1 MRADGEI
8 DAKRYPNFARLAED
22 ATWYRNTTTV
32 HEWTTGAV
40 PAILTGERPGGLPL
54 FLDHPDNLFTLLG
67 GSYDLNVHE
76 SQTHLCHPARALR
89 PRSRA
94 PRRAGRLPLHDLSI
108 VYGHLVLPED
118 LSDELPSISTAWRDF
133 GGGDGPQALLQAGPA
148 QSGGRPAA
156 YTENATRRY
165 GSSST
170 RSSPPSSRPSPS
182 CTCCSSRTTRGSTC
196 LTARSTRPI
205 SASSQGS

>member
-1 MRADGEI
+1 M
-8 DAKRYPNFARLAED
+8 
-22 ATWYRNTTTV
+22 

-40 PAILTGERPGGLPL
+40 PAILTGERRK
-54 FLDHPDNLFTLLG
+54 DYRSSSTTRTTLFTLLG
-67 GSYDLNVHE
+67 GLYDLNVHE
-76 SQTHLCHPARALR
+76 SQTHLCPPELCDPDRE
-89 PRSRA
+89 
-94 PRRAGRLPLHDLSI
+94 PLAEQVGSLSDLSI
-108 VYGHLVLPED
+108 VYGHLVPED

-156 YTENATRRY
+156 TPRRRY
-165 GSSST
+165 
-170 RSSPPSSRPSPS
+170 RVRRLARALRAADPLLPARAPPAPPV
-182 CTCCSSRTTRGSTC
+182 GSTC